1 MSRNVLGM
9 LSGSKILSLLN
20 RSSDVVLA
28 FFVITII
35 MMIIIQVPPGFIDVL
50 IGINVSISIC
60 LLMIALYI
68 QKAVHF
74 SIFPSILLIT
84 TLFRLGIEIAA
95 TRQILLHADAG
106 HIIRAFGQFVVG
118 GNFVVGGVVFLIITI
133 VQFIVVTKGAER
145 VAEVAARFTLDA
157 MPGKQM
163 SIDAD
168 LRSGVIDSNQARE
181 LRLALQKE
189 SQLYGAM
196 DGAMKFV
203 KGDVI
208 AGIVIAVINI
218 IGGLII
224 GMTMHNMS
232 AMDSAKVYSLLSIG
246 EGLVTQIPSL
256 MVSLTAGIITTRV
269 SSEKKG
275 QNLGHDIS
283 TQIFSHSKALFIAS
297 TITFAMGFLPGF
309 PKIVFFIITLTLV
322 SIGATNWYKERK
334 KTARTAAGTMGPST
348 VETDVEGH
356 AVVRGGLDS
365 YALTLPVILETGKNL
380 STVIRK
386 EKGGTTFVEDMIPK
400 MRHALYQDLGVRF
413 PGVHVRTDSTHLE
426 PNEYAIFLNEV
437 PLARGKI
444 LESSVL
450 TNEIEE
456 TLRRYN
462 LPFTSSKNII
472 GQASLWVETKYIEV
486 LKKAGIKYW
495 EPLDVMI
502 LHLSQFYKQYA
513 SEFIGIQEVRAILE
527 FVEKSFPDLIK
538 EVTRLVP
545 LQKLTEILKRL
556 VQEQISIKDLR
567 TILES
572 LSEWAQSE
580 KDTVLLT
587 EYVRSSL
594 KRYIS
599 YKYSLGQ
606 SVLSVYLLDPEIEDM
621 VRGAIKQTSAGS
633 YLALDPD
640 SVQLILHALRSVIVP
655 TPPGGQPPV
664 LLTAKK
670 RRAVHDVKSYSAIR
684 TKVSLCH
691 SHHALVRVHGI
702 ECRSRIHTS
711 QEPGRSMTGSGSQF
725 QELSGRLR
733 GCQSGQECPDLG
745 LRDHIK
751 RDRLRVSYDA
761 ANGRGLPTN
770 LSVVHGLL
778 DLSG

>member
-1 MSRNVLGM
+1 MKN
-9 LSGSKILSLLN
+9 LSSYFGSSKFLSLIS
-20 RSSDVVLA
+20 RSSDVILA
-28 FFVITII
+28 AFVITII
-35 MMIIIQVPPGFIDVL
+35 GMIIIPVPPTVIDIMIAV
-50 IGINVSISIC
+50 NMSVSIC
-60 LLMIALYI
+60 LLMVALYI
-68 QKAVHF
+68 QKAVHL
-74 SIFPSILLIT
+74 SIFPSILLVT

-106 HIIRAFGQFVVG
+106 HIILAFGNFVVG
-118 GNFVVGGVVFLIITI
+118 GNFIVGGVIFLIITI

-168 LRSGVIDSNQARE
+168 LRSGTLDANQARE
-181 LRLALQKE
+181 MRLALQKE

-218 IGGLII
+218 VGGLII
-224 GMTMHNMS
+224 GMMIHNMS
-232 AMDSAKVYSLLSIG
+232 AMQSAKIYSLLSIG

-256 MVSLTAGIITTRV
+256 MISLTAGIVTTRV
-269 SSEKKG
+269 SSEKKNT
-275 QNLGHDIS
+275 NLGKDIS
-283 TQIFSHSKALFIAS
+283 SQIFSHSKGLILAS
-297 TITFAMGFLPGF
+297 CVTFGLSWLKGF
-309 PKIVFFIITLTLV
+309 PSWIFWILTLLFAGV
-322 SIGATNWYKERK
+322 GIRNQFKEK
-334 KTARTAAGTMGPST
+334 KRAAKAAAGTMGPAS

-356 AVVRGGLDS
+356 TVVSGGLDD

-380 STVIRK
+380 SALIKK
-386 EKGGTTFVEDMIPK
+386 EKSGTNFIDEMVPK
-400 MRHALYQDLGVRF
+400 MRHALYQDLGIRF
-413 PGVHVRTDSTHLE
+413 PGIHVRTDSNSLE
-426 PNEYAIFLNEV
+426 PNEYSIFLNEV
-437 PLARGKI
+437 PIVRGRVI
-444 LESSVL
+444 ENSVL
-450 TNEIEE
+450 TNESEE

-462 LPFTSSKNII
+462 LPFTTSKNMI
-472 GQASLWVETKYIEV
+472 GTAALWVENRYVEV

-495 EPLDVMI
+495 KPLDVMI

-527 FVEKSFPDLIK
+527 FVEKSFPDLVK

-545 LQKLTEILKRL
+545 LQKLTEIFRRL
-556 VQEQISIKDLR
+556 VQEQVSIKDLR

-572 LSEWAQSE
+572 LSEWAQTE

-606 SVLSVYLLDPEIEDM
+606 TVLSVYLLDPEIEDM
-621 VRGAIKQTSAGS
+621 IRGAIKQTSAGS

-640 SVQLILHALRSVIVP
+640 SVQLILHAMRGVIVP

-664 LLTAKK
+664 LLTAIDV
-670 RRAVHDVKSYSAIR
+670 RRFTRK
-684 TKVSLCH
+684 L
-691 SHHALVRVHGI
+691 I
-702 ECRSRIHTS
+702 E
-711 QEPGRSMTGSGSQF
+711 GDF
-725 QELSGRLR
+725 
-733 GCQSGQECPDLG
+733 PDLPV
-745 LRDHIK
+745 
-751 RDRLRVSYDA
+751 VSYQEIVPEVRIQPL
-761 ANGRGLPTN
+761 GRIQ
-770 LSVVHGLL
+770 LS
-778 DLSG
+778 